1 MSKGRLIIVSGPSG
15 SGKDT
20 VLNEVFKMHP
30 EVRFSISNV
39 TRAMREGE
47 VANGKYHFITRE
59 QFEAALENGEIL
71 EHNVYLG
78 NYYGTP
84 KKPVDDA
91 IKDGAEIVLEID
103 INGAR
108 TVKKKCPEAVS
119 VFIMPPSFEVLRA
132 RLSGR
137 GTESDEQINGRL
149 SIALGEIAAAD
160 EYDYIVVNDRLET
173 AVDEMISIILGD
185 RCKTERRE
193 NIIKEVLMDAESGN
207 R

>member
-20 VLNEVFKMHP
+20 VLNEVFKKHP
-30 EVRFSISNV
+30 EIRLSISSV

-47 VANGKYHFITRE
+47 SPNGKYNFVSRAE
-59 QFEAALENGEIL
+59 FEAALANGEML

-91 IKDGAEIVLEID
+91 INDGAEIVLEID

-108 TVKKKCPEAVS
+108 TVKKQCPDALS
-119 VFIMPPSFEVLRA
+119 IFIMPPSFEVLRN

-137 GTESDEQINGRL
+137 GTESAEQINGRL
-149 SIALGEIAAAD
+149 SVALGEIENAG
-160 EYDYIVVNDRLET
+160 EYDYIVINDSLEA
-173 AVDEMISIILGD
+173 AVDDVIAIIIGD
-185 RCKTERRE
+185 RNSSDRRE
-193 NIIKEVLMDAESGN
+193 NTIKEVLSDAESGN

>member
-20 VLNEVFKMHP
+20 VLTEVFKRHP
-30 EVRFSISNV
+30 EIRLSISAV

-47 VANGKYHFITRE
+47 VKNGKYHFVTRE
-59 QFEAALENGEIL
+59 QFEKALDQGEML

-78 NYYGTP
+78 NYYGT
-84 KKPVDDA
+84 VA
-91 IKDGAEIVLEID
+91 DGAEIVLEID

-108 TVKKKCPEAVS
+108 TVKKKCPDALS
-119 VFIMPPSFEVLRA
+119 IFIMPPSFAVLKK
-132 RLSGR
+132 RLSSR
-137 GTESDEQINGRL
+137 GTESPEQIWGRL
-149 SIALGEIAAAD
+149 NIALGEIEHAN
-160 EYDYIVVNDRLET
+160 EYDYIVINDDLDA

-185 RCKTERRE
+185 RNKSDRRE
-193 NIIKEVLMDAESGN
+193 NIIKEVLEDAESCN

>member
-20 VLNEVFKMHP
+20 VLTEVFKRHP
-30 EVRFSISNV
+30 EIRLSISAV

-47 VANGKYHFITRE
+47 VKNGKYHFVTRE
-59 QFEAALENGEIL
+59 QFEKALDQGEML

-91 IKDGAEIVLEID
+91 VADGAEIVLEID

-108 TVKKKCPEAVS
+108 TVKKKCPDALS
-119 VFIMPPSFEVLRA
+119 IFIMPPSFAVLKK

-137 GTESDEQINGRL
+137 GTESPEQIWGRL
-149 SIALGEIAAAD
+149 NIALGEIEHANG
-160 EYDYIVVNDRLET
+160 YDYIVINDDLDA

-185 RCKTERRE
+185 RNKSDRRE
-193 NIIKEVLMDAESGN
+193 NTIKEVLEDAESCN